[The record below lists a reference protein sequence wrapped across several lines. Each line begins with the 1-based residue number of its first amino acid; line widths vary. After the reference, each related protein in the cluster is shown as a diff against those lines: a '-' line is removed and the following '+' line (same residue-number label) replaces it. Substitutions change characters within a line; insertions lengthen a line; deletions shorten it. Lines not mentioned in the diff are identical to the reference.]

1 MTNND
6 LSTFPAEF
14 WRLKKRIPQTESLL
28 ECMQVI
34 WSCHRSDIIG
44 VKILGDSGAG
54 PNLGIQASL
63 RCHLFSCLGRLEHQ
77 TTKQRDISGVVW
89 DRCTSLSVNVSKV

>member
-1 MTNND
+1 MYEIY
-6 LSTFPAEF
+6 F
-14 WRLKKRIPQTESLL
+14 SL
-28 ECMQVI
+28 CQHINTKDPRVRQVI